1 MLTAVFGVF
10 CAVCALIAL
19 AGLALVAPRSVPPIT
34 GTCALILTF
43 AALGV
48 AILR

>member
-1 MLTAVFGVF
+1 MTAVFGVL
-10 CAVCALIAL
+10 CAACALLAL
-19 AGLALVAPRSVPPIT
+19 TGLALVAPCSVPPIT

-48 AILR
+48 VILR

>member
-1 MLTAVFGVF
+1 MTTAFGVF
-10 CAVCALIAL
+10 CAACVLIAL
-19 AGLALVAPRSVPPIT
+19 AGLALVAPRDIPPIS
-34 GTCALILTF
+34 GTVALILTF

>member
-1 MLTAVFGVF
+1 MTAVFGVL
-10 CAVCALIAL
+10 CAACALLAL
-19 AGLALVAPRSVPPIT
+19 AGLALVAPRSIPKIT

-48 AILR
+48 AMYH